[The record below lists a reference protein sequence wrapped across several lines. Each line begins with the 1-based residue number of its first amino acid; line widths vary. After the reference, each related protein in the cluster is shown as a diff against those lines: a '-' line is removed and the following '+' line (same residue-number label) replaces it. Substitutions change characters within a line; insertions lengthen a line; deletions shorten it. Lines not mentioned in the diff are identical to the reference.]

1 MVSERKVY
9 IWILF
14 GIFLLFGIGWIP
26 WWNTKPLFQLFV
38 PNREDQFAREY
49 IELLRQ
55 GDYTAAEKLLSP
67 DLAGSESFYK
77 LKQVSGFINRED
89 LVAVEVIAT
98 NVLSGEKGKHH
109 SLTYQLLFTESFVIA
124 NVVVERAGDR
134 LAIAGIHV
142 EPIPRPIQELTAFT
156 LAGKPFVNFFILA
169 CAVLIPFLILA
180 TLFLCVRSDVRFKWL
195 WIIFILFGICQL
207 RLDWTT
213 NEIQFEL
220 LSVQLF
226 GASFVRPGLYGPWNF
241 FISIP
246 LGAKVFLA
254 VYFKKTRKG
263 KPSSAS
269 GDPEENVEG
278 QEAP

>member
-1 MVSERKVY
+1 MASERKAY
-9 IWILF
+9 ILVLF

-38 PNREDQFAREY
+38 PGREDQFARDY
-49 IELLRQ
+49 IEMLRQ
-55 GDYTAAEKLLSP
+55 GDYAAAEQLLSP
-67 DLAGSESFYK
+67 ELAGSDSFYK

-89 LVAVEVIAT
+89 LVAFEVIAT
-98 NVLSGEKGKHH
+98 NVLSGEKTKRH
-109 SLTYQLLFTESFVIA
+109 SLTYQLLFTESFIIA
-124 NVVVERAGDR
+124 NVVVERVDDR

-156 LAGKPFVNFFILA
+156 LAGKPFVNFVILA
-169 CAVLIPFLILA
+169 CAVLIPFLILS
-180 TLFLCVRSDVRFKWL
+180 TLFLCVRSDLRLKWL

-207 RLDWTT
+207 RLDWVT
-213 NEIQFEL
+213 NEIQFEP

-254 VYFKKTRKG
+254 VYFKKTRKL
-263 KPSSAS
+263 KPASA
-269 GDPEENVEG
+269 PEGPGEHPEG
-278 QEAP
+278 RQAP